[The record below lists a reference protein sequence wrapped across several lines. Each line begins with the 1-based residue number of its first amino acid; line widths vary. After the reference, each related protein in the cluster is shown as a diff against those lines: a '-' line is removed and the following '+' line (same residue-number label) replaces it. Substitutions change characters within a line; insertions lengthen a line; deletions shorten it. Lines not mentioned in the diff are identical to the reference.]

1 MPPSLYANLL
11 NKDATTGNGN
21 ASSSS
26 PAVISGQPVK
36 YSFKKS
42 EHELKEE
49 KKAAD
54 GTLLLSS

>member
-11 NKDATTGNGN
+11 NKKASAGAN
-21 ASSSS
+21 ASSS
-26 PAVISGQPVK
+26 AVISGAPVK

-42 EHELKEE
+42 EDELKEE

-54 GTLLLSS
+54 GTLAMPV

>member
-11 NKDATTGNGN
+11 NKANANG
-21 ASSSS
+21 
-26 PAVISGQPVK
+26 AVISGEPVK

-42 EHELKEE
+42 EDEVKEE

-54 GTLLLSS
+54 GTFAMPV